1 MIYQVEG
8 LSKSYGAYKVL
19 DQVCLEVFPRSSVA
33 IMGPSGS
40 GKSTLLHC
48 LGGVDRADQGSLL
61 FEGNNLQQMGEEPI
75 ASLRRE
81 RIASIFQF
89 FYLLPTLTVSEN
101 IAFPL
106 MMQHHT
112 AAERNE
118 RVQEMMQAVAMDHR
132 AQAYPN
138 QLSGGEQQRVAIA
151 RALIMRPSV
160 VLADEPTGNL
170 DRKNGESI
178 LELMQQL
185 ITRQSS
191 TLILVTHSKEAA
203 AVCRSLWFMEDGQ
216 LHS

>member
-1 MIYQVEG
+1 
-8 LSKSYGAYKVL
+8 
-19 DQVCLEVFPRSSVA
+19 
-33 IMGPSGS
+33 
-40 GKSTLLHC
+40 
-48 LGGVDRADQGSLL
+48 
-61 FEGNNLQQMGEEPI
+61 
-75 ASLRRE
+75 
-81 RIASIFQF
+81 
-89 FYLLPTLTVSEN
+89 
-101 IAFPL
+101 

-118 RVQEMMQAVAMDHR
+118 RVQEMMQAVVMDHR

-151 RALIMRPSV
+151 RALIMKPSV

-191 TLILVTHSKEAA
+191 TLILVTPVSYTHLRAHET
-203 AVCRSLWFMEDGQ
+203 
-216 LHS
+216 

>member
-1 MIYQVEG
+1 
-8 LSKSYGAYKVL
+8 
-19 DQVCLEVFPRSSVA
+19 
-33 IMGPSGS
+33 
-40 GKSTLLHC
+40 
-48 LGGVDRADQGSLL
+48 
-61 FEGNNLQQMGEEPI
+61 MGEESI

-112 AAERNE
+112 AAECNE